1 MEGVVEVVEVGW
13 GTGRERLAWS
23 IGRKELGLEDFG
35 VSAHHHRD
43 LSCRRPQGTV
53 VGSCLSGLRK
63 PLCVCVCV
71 CGLRCTLEGILE
83 VVVCLTKSMLSQSNP
98 GCVNGRRLAAV
109 EKGVCK

>member
-1 MEGVVEVVEVGW
+1 MGG
-13 GTGRERLAWS
+13 
-23 IGRKELGLEDFG
+23 
-35 VSAHHHRD
+35 AHRHRD

-63 PLCVCVCV
+63 PLYV

-83 VVVCLTKSMLSQSNP
+83 VVVCLTKRMLSQSPP
-98 GCVNGRRLAAV
+98 GCVNGRRLTVV